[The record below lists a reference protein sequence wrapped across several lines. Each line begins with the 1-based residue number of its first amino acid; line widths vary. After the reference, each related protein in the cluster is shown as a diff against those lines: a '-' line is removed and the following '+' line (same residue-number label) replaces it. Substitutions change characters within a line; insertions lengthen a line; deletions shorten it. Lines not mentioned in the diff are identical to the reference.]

1 LWIAAPCKQHKAR
14 NDEFKRSLN
23 NFHFLRTEQAM
34 QNLINK
40 IFFILILCL
49 VSSCYAIKVGII
61 LPIEH
66 QALKEISQ
74 GFQDTLQQ
82 LYNKPIKFKI
92 GNAQGDINLQRAIIT
107 QMRDA
112 NYDLIVPISTSVTQ
126 MTASIINSKP
136 IVGLAVDM
144 NDKKDNLVI
153 VDDEIDNAKIITFI
167 QKVYPHIK
175 NITLVHSATN
185 KIFTQVEQ
193 IKSISK
199 IYHVNVHCSMIQS
212 LADLYSISQM
222 IPVETQAIF
231 VLKDNLVVSGIET
244 LMSTAKERKIPL
256 ITSDEGTV
264 QKGAGFALGVHEK
277 DIGIAGAKLAAQI
290 LCGAVPGVLATV
302 KITKPTVFIN
312 AKTLLIEG
320 HSIDKIKQAAKQLN
334 YPVEIIK

>member
-1 LWIAAPCKQHKAR
+1 
-14 NDEFKRSLN
+14 
-23 NFHFLRTEQAM
+23 M

-40 IFFILILCL
+40 IFFILTLCIINP
-49 VSSCYAIKVGII
+49 CYAIKVGII

-74 GFQDTLQQ
+74 GFQETLQQ

-112 NYDLIVPISTSVTQ
+112 DYDLIAPISTSVTQ
-126 MTASIINSKP
+126 MAASIINSKP

-144 NDKKDNLVI
+144 NDKKNNLAI
-153 VDDEIDNAKIITFI
+153 VDDEIDNAKIMTFI
-167 QKVYPHIK
+167 QKVYPNIK

-193 IKSISK
+193 IKNNSK
-199 IYHVNVHCSMIQS
+199 NYHIDVHCLMIQS
-212 LADLYSISQM
+212 LADLYSTSQM
-222 IPVETQAIF
+222 IPITTQAIF

-244 LMSTAKERKIPL
+244 LMSAAKERKIPL

-264 QKGAGFALGVHEK
+264 QKGACFALGVHEK
-277 DIGIAGAKLAAQI
+277 DIGIAGAKLAVQI
-290 LCGAVPGVLATV
+290 LRGAVPGMLATV
-302 KITKPTVFIN
+302 KITQPTVFIN
-312 AKTLLIEG
+312 SKALAAENQ
-320 HSIDKIKQAAKQLN
+320 SIDKIKQAAKQLN
-334 YPVEIIK
+334 YPVEII